1 MLQTPSL
8 PVTCYEVLVSPL
20 CFRFHTKMG
29 VGVDCWVIA
38 GLADS
43 LVLYSTKFT

>member
-43 LVLYSTKFT
+43 LVLYNTEFT